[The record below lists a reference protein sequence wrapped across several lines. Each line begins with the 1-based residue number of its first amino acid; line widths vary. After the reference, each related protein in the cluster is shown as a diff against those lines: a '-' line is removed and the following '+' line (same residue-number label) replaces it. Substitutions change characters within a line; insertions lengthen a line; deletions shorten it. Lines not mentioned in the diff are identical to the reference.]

1 MTLTSGR
8 SLMAGP
14 LEPSVR
20 ALPDLRPYPVF
31 PPARAHRASSALPK
45 AHLPRFIS
53 GVNTAPGGAHVI
65 GGTFYAWWFVPEGM
79 GMMFLGWLVSVPC
92 VVVASWVAARWR
104 GVDKEWLVYNE
115 MYVEQ

>member
-1 MTLTSGR
+1 MPIAPLPPFPR
-8 SLMAGP
+8 PIFHASLA
-14 LEPSVR
+14 
-20 ALPDLRPYPVF
+20 ALIL
-31 PPARAHRASSALPK
+31 SLW
-45 AHLPRFIS
+45 
-53 GVNTAPGGAHVI
+53 GAHVI

-115 MYVEQ
+115 MYVEE